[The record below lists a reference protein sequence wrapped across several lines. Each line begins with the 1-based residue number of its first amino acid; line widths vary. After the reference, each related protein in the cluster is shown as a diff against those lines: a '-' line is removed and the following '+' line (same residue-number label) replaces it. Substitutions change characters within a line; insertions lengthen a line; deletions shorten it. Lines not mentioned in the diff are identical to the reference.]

1 MQKKMSK
8 NHLFKFSLMAVLS
21 MLLVGLLAAC
31 GDSTATTAPATTTTA
46 AATTTT
52 AAATTASAA
61 TTTAAPAATTAATT
75 AAANTTTA
83 TGPVTTGAAGG
94 AVLSACT
101 AVSAAAGN
109 GKSYKVGIAVQATI
123 PALENAIKGFKKGMT
138 DCGFVEGKNIT
149 YSLGNAQN
157 DLPSLKT
164 IGDKFRDEKV
174 DLIVAVGTQALI
186 NMYNT
191 NPNGPIIFNSV
202 TNPYAA
208 LKDVLKS
215 PTDHG
220 PVTGI
225 QAFPP
230 VKEALEII
238 KQVVPTAKKVGLV
251 WTTSEANSKVTT
263 DTAKEEA
270 PKIGLEIVEAGITK
284 SADVQQGAQSIADK
298 VDVFLSTT
306 DVSVVDSLESLV
318 QVAIASKKA
327 IISNDPSS
335 APRGATVAYGIDYFN
350 NGVSSARLAS
360 RILNGESATKID
372 IERDK
377 EFGLV
382 VNLEA
387 ASLMGVK
394 LPDSILA
401 RATIKYDKITPKK

>member
-1 MQKKMSK
+1 MYKT
-8 NHLFKFSLMAVLS
+8 HLSKFSLIAVLS

-31 GDSTATTAPATTTTA
+31 GDSTATSAPAPTTTSVAPTVAATTASATTTTA
-46 AATTTT
+46 AAKPTT
-52 AAATTASAA
+52 AV
-61 TTTAAPAATTAATT
+61 ATT
-75 AAANTTTA
+75 AAASPTTA

-94 AVLSACT
+94 NVISACT
-101 AVSAAAGN
+101 AASAAATG
-109 GKSYKVGIAVQATI
+109 GKSFKVGIAVQATI
-123 PALENAIKGFKKGMT
+123 PALDNAIKGFKKGMT

-164 IGDKFRDEKV
+164 IGDKFRDDKV

-220 PVTGI
+220 AVTGI

-230 VKEALEII
+230 VKEALGII
-238 KQVVPTAKKVGLV
+238 KQVVPNAKKVGLV

-284 SADVQQGAQSIADK
+284 SADVKQGAESIADK

-318 QVAIASKKA
+318 QVAIASKKP

-360 RILNGESATKID
+360 RILNGEAANKVD
-372 IERDK
+372 IEQDK

-387 ASLMGVK
+387 ASLMGVT
-394 LPDSILA
+394 LPDAILS
-401 RATIKYDKITPKK
+401 RASIKYDKITPKK